1 MRKSKFWQLL
11 TLGLVAGVCAV
22 ADPASAQESRL
33 QDRVPEPVRGEI
45 DSVLDS
51 ARALGIPT
59 EPLVDRALEGASKGA
74 SGELILRAVQRLA
87 GELLAARDA
96 LGSESTSPE
105 IVAGAS
111 ALRAG
116 AEPEDLQSLRSLRA
130 DQPLTIAAA
139 VLADLVAV
147 GVPADTAAAAVKA
160 LAMGA
165 DDVEYIQRMLRRHFQ
180 HTRSKKADDVLR
192 KWEKVAPKFVKVFP
206 QEYKQ
211 ALADLAREAE
221 QQDG

>member
-11 TLGLVAGVCAV
+11 TLGFVAGLFAV
-22 ADPASAQESRL
+22 TDPVSAQEARL

-45 DSVLDS
+45 DSILDS
-51 ARALGIPT
+51 TRALGIPT

-87 GELLAARDA
+87 GELLAAREA
-96 LGSESTSPE
+96 LGSESTNPE

-116 AEPEDLQSLRSLRA
+116 AEPEDLRSLRSLRA

-165 DDVEYIQRMLRRHFQ
+165 DDVEYIAFRRNVERDITQGASPVAALGLRLSAAADALEIAAPGSGPT
-180 HTRSKKADDVLR
+180 TRRPR
-192 KWEKVAPKFVKVFP
+192 KP
-206 QEYKQ
+206 
-211 ALADLAREAE
+211 
-221 QQDG
+221 